1 MLLHFFLYI
10 SLNAWGNIFV
20 YFFNVILVCLK
31 CVYMFVS
38 IDVQHFALLNVF
50 TLRVV
55 MSTAIST

>member
-1 MLLHFFLYI
+1 MLLHLFLYI

-20 YFFNVILVCLK
+20 YFFNVFLVCLK

-55 MSTAIST
+55 MPTTISA